1 MNTSP
6 CRNCSKRKY
15 LCHSSCEE
23 YIEFKKVKDNITKKK
38 KEEQIAKNA
47 SIESVYRYHKAIRNG
62 RTLRKRSI

>member
-23 YIEFKKVKDNITKKK
+23 YIEFKTIKENISKKR
-38 KEEQIAKNA
+38 KEEANAKNA
-47 SIESVYRYHKAIRNG
+47 SIESVYRYHKAIKNG
-62 RTLRKRSI
+62 RTLRKI